1 MTLKE
6 EKQNLLAML
15 EEIRERDYIKASE
28 KTTGQLNEL
37 WTDID
42 NDFFTVV
49 VLGEFKRGKST
60 FINALLQKELLPVDV
75 LPETATINALIYN
88 DVPKAYVTLNDG
100 TEKEGEATQEYLQQF
115 SARNA
120 AAGVQNIKYI
130 KIGYP
135 ADILQ
140 NRLVIVDTPGVSDI
154 NEQRCEVT
162 YRFIPKANAVLFLL
176 DANSPLKKTEKD
188 FIEQRLLP
196 LGIDN
201 IVFVVNKY
209 DSVDEEEEPN
219 YLQDLRLRLAKAF
232 EMDSDDKKLK
242 ALKLYPLSAKW
253 ALQGILQNK
262 PNFIEA
268 SGIEQLKAEILNL
281 TFNGSVE
288 AEKIKRYKIRL
299 KNILFE
305 LYGKLENERAIKSAG
320 IDKLKEV
327 KHELDNLL
335 SQYESSKGNI
345 AEYVNNEKKNI
356 RAMVDKSLHYFYN
369 RLEENVVDNIALYKG
384 LDFKEYVEQR
394 ISRTLQREM
403 EGWVAAYSPH
413 IEQLLKTLEREL
425 ARGISYKF
433 HQKVRLAANVPG
445 NIQQN
450 RFIFNL
456 SAVDVSD
463 STIKAGAI
471 AAGGAGL
478 MMMIGGP
485 VLMPF
490 ISMAAFPFLQKKL
503 LEQKLAKAKDEVIPA
518 VQEQMA
524 QAIYNLKMAIYDYIE
539 QRTAIIIGN
548 TESAY
553 EKILFDLKRDIE
565 AQIKEK
571 DSNSTELLSEVN
583 RISKNITELKAYM
596 EQC

>member
-1 MTLKE
+1 M
-6 EKQNLLAML
+6 
-15 EEIRERDYIKASE
+15 
-28 KTTGQLNEL
+28 
-37 WTDID
+37 
-42 NDFFTVV
+42 
-49 VLGEFKRGKST
+49 
-60 FINALLQKELLPVDV
+60 
-75 LPETATINALIYN
+75 
-88 DVPKAYVTLNDG
+88 
-100 TEKEGEATQEYLQQF
+100 
-115 SARNA
+115 
-120 AAGVQNIKYI
+120 
-130 KIGYP
+130 
-135 ADILQ
+135 
-140 NRLVIVDTPGVSDI
+140 
-154 NEQRCEVT
+154 
-162 YRFIPKANAVLFLL
+162 

-219 YLQDLRLRLAKAF
+219 YLQDLCLRLAKAF
-232 EMDSDDKKLK
+232 DMDGDDKKLK

-262 PNFIEA
+262 PNFVEA
-268 SGIEQLKAEILNL
+268 SGIKQLKNEILDL
-281 TFNGSVE
+281 TFNGNVE
-288 AEKIKRYKIRL
+288 AEKIRRYKIRL
-299 KNILFE
+299 KNILFGV
-305 LYGKLENERAIKSAG
+305 YYQLENERAIKSAG

-327 KHELDNLL
+327 KQELDNLL

-356 RAMVDKSLHYFYN
+356 RAMVNKSLHYFYN

-450 RFIFNL
+450 RFVFNL

-571 DSNSTELLSEVN
+571 DSNSSELLIEVN
-583 RISKNITELKAYM
+583 RINKDITELKAYM

>member
-1 MTLKE
+1 MSLQDEKDSLTTMLDEIQALDYVKE
-6 EKQNLLAML
+6 N
-15 EEIRERDYIKASE
+15 E
-28 KTTGQLNEL
+28 KTAKQLAEL
-37 WTDID
+37 KTDMI

-60 FINALLQKELLPVDV
+60 FINALLGEELLPVDV

-88 DVPKAYVTLNDG
+88 DEPKAYVTMNDG
-100 TEKEGEATQEYLQQF
+100 TEKEGKATLDYLQQF
-115 SARNA
+115 SA
-120 AAGVQNIKYI
+120 QNKSADTGNVKYI

-135 ADILQ
+135 ADILK

-176 DANSPLKKTEKD
+176 DANSPLKKSEKD

-196 LGIDN
+196 LGINN

-209 DSVDEEEEPN
+209 DAVDDEEEVN
-219 YLQDLRLRLAKAF
+219 YLDELRIRLAKAF
-232 EMDSDDKKLK
+232 DMDSDVKKLK
-242 ALKLYPLSAKW
+242 ELKLYPLSAKW

-262 PNFIEA
+262 PNFVEA
-268 SGIEQLKAEILNL
+268 SGIKQLKEVVLELA
-281 TFNGSVE
+281 FNGSVE

-305 LYGKLENERAIKSAG
+305 LYGEFENTRAIKSA
-320 IDKLKEV
+320 DVEKLKEI
-327 KHELDNLL
+327 KNGLEELLNQHEAN
-335 SQYESSKGNI
+335 KANI

-356 RAMVDKSLHYFYN
+356 KAMVDKSLHYFYN
-369 RLEENVVDNIALYKG
+369 RLEETVVDNISFYKG
-384 LDFKEYVEQR
+384 LDFKEYVER
-394 ISRTLQREM
+394 NISRTLQREM
-403 EGWVAAYSPH
+403 ENWVATYSPH
-413 IEQLLKTLEREL
+413 IEQLLKTVEREL
-425 ARGISYKF
+425 AQGISYRF
-433 HQKVRLAANVPG
+433 HQKVKLQANVPG
-445 NIQQN
+445 NLQQN
-450 RFIFNL
+450 SFVFNL
-456 SAVDVSD
+456 SAADVSD

-524 QAIYNLKMAIYDYIE
+524 QSIYKLKLAIYDYIDN
-539 QRTAIIIGN
+539 RTKIIIAN

-553 EKILFDLKRDIE
+553 EKILSDLKADIE
-565 AQIKEK
+565 KQINEK
-571 DSNSTELLSEVN
+571 DSNSDDLLKELRKLTS
-583 RISKNITELKAYM
+583 NITELKSFM
-596 EQC
+596 ERC